1 MALELLNAATEFVDL
16 GEWANFSSKHPSLVW
31 LKNRRRATGEG
42 VRSVGPVLSEKQ
54 WPRQANQLRRFRGL
68 LQRLPAKKLRLMAK
82 TRNLYICYLQAK

>member
-42 VRSVGPVLSEKQ
+42 VRSVGPVFERKTMAATSQPTTPVSRPSSAAVSKKT
-54 WPRQANQLRRFRGL
+54 
-68 LQRLPAKKLRLMAK
+68 PAHGA
-82 TRNLYICYLQAK
+82 